1 MSKKLNQNK
10 RTRNWSLV
18 VYLDEIILAQRLA
31 VLENVRYFAYIV
43 HDKDKLENGEPKPKH
58 IHLAV
63 CLNSARTLQQI
74 AMRFTDITQNAGNAF
89 GQPTRSN
96 KAIIEY
102 FTHQNEPEKY
112 QYAEDKIVS
121 NNIDYFKNDETDE
134 DNTYMIVEDIIK
146 GKPLRELIKLYG
158 RELLYHYTQFKD
170 VANDI
175 IQQEVADPYSRYN
188 LDRQVKGI

>member
-1 MSKKLNQNK
+1 MSKKTNQNK

-18 VYLDEIILAQRLA
+18 VYLDEITLAQRLA